1 MKNLEMNYPVEG
13 TSALRLAPESTPV
26 RCAHIISFPGK
37 GGEAMPHEA
46 SAASDPA
53 QAAGSLAG
61 LPFNRF
67 TRTQVIVSFAAGI
80 LMSVAA
86 LVL

>member
-13 TSALRLAPESTPV
+13 TSALRLARESAPA
-26 RCAHIISFPGK
+26 RSARIISFPGK
-37 GGEAMPHEA
+37 GDGAMLREVP
-46 SAASDPA
+46 AAPDHA
-53 QAAGSLAG
+53 EGAGSLAG

-67 TRTQVIVSFAAGI
+67 TRAQVVVAFAAGI
-80 LMSVAA
+80 LMSVVA